1 MYNPF
6 SLCNKT
12 IFITGAS
19 SGIGRATAIECSK
32 LGAKIII
39 TGRDNNRLQQTFT
52 ELDGDGHMQFLADL
66 TISDSLQAIVSELP
80 KIDGFVCNA
89 GIIEKKPIKFIKD
102 ENLQKVLS
110 INSIVPI
117 MLTKHLVKSK
127 KLKNPSSVVYVS
139 SIAGT
144 ENVSMGNSVYSA
156 SKGALHGFMKNAAL
170 ELASK
175 GVRCNSVNPGI
186 ITTKLLENTKLSS
199 DQVEELRMRYPLKR
213 FGNPRDVALAIIY
226 LLSDAAA
233 WVTGSA
239 LLIDGGFTL
248 H

>member
-1 MYNPF
+1 
-6 SLCNKT
+6 
-12 IFITGAS
+12 
-19 SGIGRATAIECSK
+19 
-32 LGAKIII
+32 
-39 TGRDNNRLQQTFT
+39 
-52 ELDGDGHMQFLADL
+52 
-66 TISDSLQAIVSELP
+66 
-80 KIDGFVCNA
+80 
-89 GIIEKKPIKFIKD
+89 
-102 ENLQKVLS
+102 
-110 INSIVPI
+110 VPI